1 MTCIKYILSPLVYLI
16 FILSPLLYLIC
27 LLTVG
32 LEDLTLC
39 PTDQHLFRLADL
51 LPVGTFNELVN
62 HLGLSENLREKIS
75 EKYPGYDLNVVNF
88 LALYELKKEK
98 YKDLKKISFKDFYEA
113 LNEVDYDQ
121 HVLCQVG
128 NN

>member
-51 LPVGTFNELVN
+51 LPVDTFNELVI
-62 HLGLSENLREKIS
+62 HLGLSKNLRRKNL
-75 EKYPGYDLNVVNF
+75 EKYQGYDLKVVNF
-88 LALYELKKEK
+88 MALCEWRREK
-98 YKDLKKISFKDFYEA
+98 YKDMETISFKDFSDA
-113 LNEVDYDQ
+113 LTEVDYDQ

>member
-1 MTCIKYILSPLVYLI
+1 M
-16 FILSPLLYLIC
+16 C

-39 PTDQHLFRLADL
+39 PTDQHLLRLADL
-51 LPVGTFNELVN
+51 LPVGTFDELVIR
-62 HLGLSENLREKIS
+62 LGLSENLRGKNL
-75 EKYPGYDLNVVNF
+75 EKYAGYDQNVVNF

-98 YKDLKKISFKDFYEA
+98 YKDLKEISFKDFYEA